1 MEELYVVLGTS
12 GTILMRNAYAGI
24 INDIVNKLT
33 FCLFKFERRIKKQMY
48 SFYDVACVVGY
59 TGDNC
64 DNKCTFPS
72 YGHDCQMPCQQE
84 D

>member
-1 MEELYVVLGTS
+1 
-12 GTILMRNAYAGI
+12 
-24 INDIVNKLT
+24 
-33 FCLFKFERRIKKQMY
+33 MY
-48 SFYDVACVVGY
+48 SFYDVACIVGY

-84 D
+84 DWNFVIDNNGAIL